1 MNAGPGPG
9 EGTRFPPRAGR
20 AQGTVIGEDPARN
33 GAAGSTGPRPI
44 DGADTAHC
52 APHLFRE
59 ARTTREPGNAD
70 VAPAWATT
78 DHLVGRPL
86 LAQWVNPPSENP

>member
-1 MNAGPGPG
+1 M
-9 EGTRFPPRAGR
+9 
-20 AQGTVIGEDPARN
+20 IGEDLARN
-33 GAAGSTGPRPI
+33 GAAGSTGPRLI

-59 ARTTREPGNAD
+59 ARTTRGPGNAD
-70 VAPAWATT
+70 ASPAWATT

-86 LAQWVNPPSENP
+86 LAQWANPPPENP